1 MSSVIITM
9 AAPKSLTQ
17 ICRELGD
24 VADAV
29 SDVASQHSSGSGST
43 SSGSGSGAS
52 SVAPSV
58 HEAVHEAIQS
68 PLRDVGAD
76 FDDVPVAPFE
86 DPVPEPVLEGEAL
99 PRPLSPHQSPL
110 PAPKPVQRRVAK
122 QDAIKAV
129 ERASPVASPRAV
141 KVEPE
146 IVATPND
153 TENSD
158 RNKQLITYVLIPTLA
173 FAATYFGGP
182 MIVPSLFENKT
193 TGEHDAKKALLAATL
208 AACGAALTA
217 RCVL

>member
-122 QDAIKAV
+122 QEAIKAV

-146 IVATPND
+146 IVVTTD
-153 TENSD
+153 NSD

>member
-1 MSSVIITM
+1 M
-9 AAPKSLTQ
+9 AAPKSFTQ

-29 SDVASQHSSGSGST
+29 SDVASQHSSGSGSA

-58 HEAVHEAIQS
+58 HEAIDEAIRS
-68 PLRDVGAD
+68 PLRDIGAE
-76 FDDVPVAPFE
+76 FNEVPVAPFE
-86 DPVPEPVLEGEAL
+86 DPVPEPVMEGEAL
-99 PRPLSPHQSPL
+99 PRPLSPKQSPL
-110 PAPKPVQRRVAK
+110 PAPESRPVQRRVAR
-122 QDAIKAV
+122 QDAIKPV

-146 IVATPND
+146 VVATSDD
-153 TENSD
+153 TDDSD

-193 TGEHDAKKALLAATL
+193 TGEQDAKKALLAATL
-208 AACGAALTA
+208 AACGAVLTA

>member
-1 MSSVIITM
+1 M

-17 ICRELGD
+17 ICRELAD

-43 SSGSGSGAS
+43 SSESGSGAS

-58 HEAVHEAIQS
+58 HEAIHEAIQS
-68 PLRDVGAD
+68 PLRDIGGE
-76 FDDVPVAPFE
+76 FNDVPVAPFE

-129 ERASPVASPRAV
+129 ERVSPVASPRAV

-146 IVATPND
+146 ASVVVTPDD
-153 TENSD
+153 TDNSD

-193 TGEHDAKKALLAATL
+193 TGEHDSKKALLAATL
-208 AACGAALTA
+208 AACGAVLTA